1 MRRRAELTFVFSPAN
16 YRTAASE
23 ISGAP
28 HETSFT
34 DYGDTNAAV
43 KPIRET
49 ALDFAPLRPHSVGGR
64 GTNRAGVNRAMDSQ
78 KAEQLFDS
86 RPRQAAS
93 RASLDTRGTYDDRQD
108 RILEAATE
116 VIAREG
122 YEKASMRAVAKASG
136 VSLAGLY
143 HYFDSKEKMLFLIQ
157 FRTFNALVGH
167 LKEKLHGCEDPVE
180 QLRILVRAHVS
191 YFVANMAALKVC
203 SHELDS
209 LTGEAYEETRTV
221 RREYYLL
228 ARSVVERLLARRNG
242 SNGAS
247 DPRVA
252 TMSLFGTLNW
262 LYRWYDPGHGPSPNA
277 VANQIAGQFLQGV
290 VGN

>member
-1 MRRRAELTFVFSPAN
+1 
-16 YRTAASE
+16 
-23 ISGAP
+23 
-28 HETSFT
+28 
-34 DYGDTNAAV
+34 
-43 KPIRET
+43 
-49 ALDFAPLRPHSVGGR
+49 
-64 GTNRAGVNRAMDSQ
+64 MDSQ

-86 RPRQAAS
+86 RLPQAAS
-93 RASLDTRGTYDDRQD
+93 RGNSDARGTYDDRQD
-108 RILEAATE
+108 RILEAAAE

-122 YEKASMRAVAKASG
+122 YERASMRAIAKASG
-136 VSLAGLY
+136 VSLAGMY

-167 LKEKLHGCEDPVE
+167 LREKLHGSEDPIE

-191 YFVANMAALKVC
+191 YFVAHMAALKVC

-209 LTGEAYEETRTV
+209 LTGEAYQETRTI

-228 ARSVVERLLARRNG
+228 ARSVVERLLAKRSGANG
-242 SNGAS
+242 SS

-262 LYRWYDPGHGPSPNA
+262 LYRWYDPSRGPPPNA
-277 VANQIAGQFLQGV
+277 IANQIAGQFLGGV
-290 VGN
+290 LGNGGERMSN

>member
-1 MRRRAELTFVFSPAN
+1 
-16 YRTAASE
+16 
-23 ISGAP
+23 
-28 HETSFT
+28 
-34 DYGDTNAAV
+34 
-43 KPIRET
+43 
-49 ALDFAPLRPHSVGGR
+49 
-64 GTNRAGVNRAMDSQ
+64 MDSQ
-78 KAEQLFDS
+78 KPEQLFGS
-86 RPRQAAS
+86 RPPQAPSQGTSDA
-93 RASLDTRGTYDDRQD
+93 RGTYDDRQG

-116 VIAREG
+116 VFAREG
-122 YEKASMRAVAKASG
+122 YERASMRAVAKVSG

-167 LKEKLHGCEDPVE
+167 LREKLHGSEDPIE

-191 YFVANMAALKVC
+191 YFVANMTALKVC

-209 LTGEAYEETRTV
+209 LTGEAYDETRAI

-247 DPRVA
+247 DLRVA

-262 LYRWYDPGHGPSPNA
+262 LYRWYDPSRGPSCNA
-277 VANQIAGQFLQGV
+277 VANQIAEQFLQGV

>member
-1 MRRRAELTFVFSPAN
+1 
-16 YRTAASE
+16 
-23 ISGAP
+23 
-28 HETSFT
+28 
-34 DYGDTNAAV
+34 
-43 KPIRET
+43 
-49 ALDFAPLRPHSVGGR
+49 
-64 GTNRAGVNRAMDSQ
+64 MDSQ
-78 KAEQLFDS
+78 KAERLFDS
-86 RPRQAAS
+86 RPPPATS
-93 RASLDTRGTYDDRQD
+93 KGTLDARGTYDDRQD
-108 RILEAATE
+108 RILATATE

-157 FRTFNALVGH
+157 FRTFGALVGH
-167 LKEKLHGCEDPVE
+167 LKEKLHGSEEPVE

-209 LTGEAYEETRTV
+209 LTGEAYEETRTI

-228 ARSVVERLLARRNG
+228 ARSVVEGLLKRRNG
-242 SNGAS
+242 SNGS
-247 DPRVA
+247 FDLRVA

-262 LYRWYDPGHGPSPNA
+262 LYRWYDPGRGPSPNA
-277 VANQIAGQFLQGV
+277 VANQIAGQFLWGIV
-290 VGN
+290 N